1 MSTHKTSRT
10 LVTMPQTAKK
20 GEIIDIRVLV
30 QHDMESG
37 FRHDQQGQRIE
48 RDIIREFVCLYNGIE
63 VFRADL
69 HPGVGANPMFVFS
82 TIAVESGTLEF
93 RWTGDHN
100 YSAMA
105 TSKIAVT

>member
-1 MSTHKTSRT
+1 MSRTSRT

-20 GEIIDIRVLV
+20 DEIIDIRVLV

-37 FRHDQQGQRIE
+37 FRHDQQGRRID
-48 RDIIREFVCLYNGIE
+48 RDIIREFVCTYNGTE

-93 RWTGDHN
+93 KWTGDN
-100 YSAMA
+100 DYAAFA
-105 TSKIAVT
+105 TSKITVL